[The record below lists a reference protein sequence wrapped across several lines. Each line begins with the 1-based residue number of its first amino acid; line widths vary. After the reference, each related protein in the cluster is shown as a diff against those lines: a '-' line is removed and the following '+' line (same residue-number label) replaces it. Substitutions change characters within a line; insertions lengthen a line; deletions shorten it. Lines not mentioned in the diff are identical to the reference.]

1 MSYQISITI
10 CEELTDEEFDS
21 AYYAL
26 CEFLNET
33 IGDDWKAMIKAWL
46 REKQTNNR
54 WAAER
59 KDKNDSCQSV

>member
-1 MSYQISITI
+1 MPYQISITI

-33 IGDDWKAMIKAWL
+33 IGDDWGMSGKKVK
-46 REKQTNNR
+46 E
-54 WAAER
+54 E
-59 KDKNDSCQSV
+59 